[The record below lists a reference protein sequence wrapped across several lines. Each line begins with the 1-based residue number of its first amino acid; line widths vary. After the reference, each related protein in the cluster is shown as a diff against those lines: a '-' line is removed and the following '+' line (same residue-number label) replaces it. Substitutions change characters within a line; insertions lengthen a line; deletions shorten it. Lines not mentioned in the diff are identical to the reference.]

1 MKTISILI
9 AICLI
14 AVIGTEA
21 GVNRKKKDVAAIG
34 NLVNFDDETSTEG
47 DGIRFKRQEATA
59 SKCYDTTIP
68 DQEGEPAEIPCPTIE
83 GDSKITEKP
92 KPSGASIVNVS
103 TPILVLVAAMISIVN
118 SFKA

>member
-21 GVNRKKKDVAAIG
+21 GVNRKKKDVAAPE
-34 NLVNFDDETSTEG
+34 LCFSTDSAGLTG
-47 DGIRFKRQEATA
+47 DG
-59 SKCYDTTIP
+59 DT
-68 DQEGEPAEIPCPTIE
+68 GSPCPT
-83 GDSKITEKP
+83 TTAAPATPATP
-92 KPSGASIVNVS
+92 KTSGASIVNVS
-103 TPILVLVAAMISIVN
+103 TPILVGVAAMISIVN